1 MGCVKEDAG
10 QYKCWETATANQKR
24 LLLSLRG
31 EAKAVVQIMVTSN
44 EREVRIGSR
53 DEFVTGPGTLVFG

>member
-1 MGCVKEDAG
+1 MRIMGNRHG
-10 QYKCWETATANQKR
+10 QSEGR

-31 EAKAVVQIMVTSN
+31 EAKAVVQTMVTSN